1 MRVWVPRSARDLN
14 LSIRDSKA
22 EILNLAGN
30 KPTNSE
36 IYKESR
42 RHVGK
47 RVRTRAKEFVAKKKR
62 EEKHS
67 AQAAKRKRRAKDP
80 DRAARKRVMGKS

>member
-1 MRVWVPRSARDLN
+1 M
-14 LSIRDSKA
+14 
-22 EILNLAGN
+22 
-30 KPTNSE
+30 
-36 IYKESR
+36 
-42 RHVGK
+42 GK